1 MKTLLSA
8 AVVAATFSLAVP
20 LSVTEADAGTRN
32 DRAAI
37 CDYYRDKAYAASRRG
52 HLDRANYY
60 WHLFRACQEHRI
72 D

>member
-8 AVVAATFSLAVP
+8 ALVAATFSLAVP
-20 LSVTEADAGTRN
+20 LSVTPADALDRN

-37 CDYYRDKAYAASRRG
+37 CDYYRVKAKAASRRG
-52 HLDRANYY
+52 HYDRANYY

>member
-8 AVVAATFSLAVP
+8 AVVATAFSLAGP
-20 LSVTEADAGTRN
+20 MAISEADAGSRN
-32 DRAAI
+32 DRTAV
-37 CDYYRDKAYAASRRG
+37 CDYYRDKAYASSRRG
-52 HLDRANYY
+52 HFERANYY